1 MKVFGLGWALLNG
14 YEEMVNRSLIHA
26 NRLAFGGTEGYLCI
40 EAATGQMVSQ
50 ASWHERLGATI
61 G

>member
-1 MKVFGLGWALLNG
+1 MLNG
-14 YEEMVNRSLIHA
+14 YGGMVNRSLIYD